1 MNNYLIEGIDYLTI
15 SDKIAEITQ
24 KNNFY
29 EVPVNNYDMEESS
42 LDNALEDLDTYS
54 FLQEKKVIVISNFDS
69 LKLEENEKKVNHLI
83 KYLQNP
89 LESNLLFITCK
100 KLDDRRKANK
110 ELKKL
115 LNYEKIEINSS
126 NYIKQQ
132 LKSYELENGVLDL
145 INELC
150 QNDISKIKNECQKLK
165 NYKISEKVITKED
178 VNNLVS
184 KKLSQLNELSFSL
197 IRQLAEKN
205 KSMALKTYNEL
216 LEYQFEPLAI
226 IGLLESQFRI
236 MYQIKVLEKE
246 RLNND
251 EIAQKLGEKSSYR
264 IKKVK
269 ELTRFYNKNE
279 ILDILIRLAD
289 IDYKIKTTNTDST
302 FLLQLFILNM

>member
-1 MNNYLIEGIDYLTI
+1 MNNYLIEGIDHLII
-15 SDKIAEITQ
+15 SNKISEITK
-24 KNNFY
+24 KNNFDQ
-29 EVPVNNYDMEESS
+29 VPISNYDMDETT

-54 FLQEKKVIVISNFDS
+54 FLQEKKVVIISNFDS
-69 LKLEENEKKVNHLI
+69 LKFEENENSINHLI

-100 KLDDRRKANK
+100 KLDDRRKINK

-115 LNYEKIEINSS
+115 LNYEKIEINSLT
-126 NYIKQQ
+126 YIKQQ
-132 LKSYELENGVLDL
+132 FKSYELENGVLEL

-150 QNDISKIKNECQKLK
+150 QNDISKINNECQKLK
-165 NYKISEKVITKED
+165 NYKINEKIITKED

-216 LEYQFEPLAI
+216 LEYQFEPLSI

-236 MYQIKVLEKE
+236 MYQIKALEKE
-246 RLNND
+246 KLNND

-264 IKKVK
+264 IKKVREVTK
-269 ELTRFYNKNE
+269 FYSKSE
-279 ILDILIRLAD
+279 ILDIFIKLSD
-289 IDYKIKTTNTDST
+289 IDFKIKTSIADPV

>member
-1 MNNYLIEGIDYLTI
+1 MNNYLIEGIDHLII
-15 SDKIAEITQ
+15 SNKISEITK
-24 KNNFY
+24 KNNFDQ
-29 EVPVNNYDMEESS
+29 VPISNYDMDETT

-54 FLQEKKVIVISNFDS
+54 FLQEKKVVVISNFDS
-69 LKLEENEKKVNHLI
+69 LKLEENENSINHLI

-100 KLDDRRKANK
+100 KLDDRRKINK

-115 LNYEKIEINSS
+115 LNYEKIEINSLT
-126 NYIKQQ
+126 YIKQQ
-132 LKSYELENGVLDL
+132 FKSYELENGVLEL

-150 QNDISKIKNECQKLK
+150 QNDISKINNECQKLK
-165 NYKISEKVITKED
+165 NYKINEKIITKED

-216 LEYQFEPLAI
+216 LEYQFEPLSI

-236 MYQIKVLEKE
+236 MYQIKALEKE
-246 RLNND
+246 KLNND

-264 IKKVK
+264 IKKVREVTK
-269 ELTRFYNKNE
+269 FYSKSE
-279 ILDILIRLAD
+279 ILDIFIKLSD
-289 IDYKIKTTNTDST
+289 IDFKIKTSIADPV